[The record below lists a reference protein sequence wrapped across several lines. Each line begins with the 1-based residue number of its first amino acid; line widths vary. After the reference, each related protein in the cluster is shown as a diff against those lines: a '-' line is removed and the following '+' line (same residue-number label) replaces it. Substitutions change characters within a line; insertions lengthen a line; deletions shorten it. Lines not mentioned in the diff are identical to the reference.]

1 MVRKIVKTLIV
12 LAIVNAIVA
21 VIGRKVSQE
30 KSSGGTTSSEF
41 QRFVM
46 FGGEEFNSSAIA
58 LRSGAAKVR
67 AGGAVIDLRGAG
79 LDPDGADL
87 DLDVAGGGAL
97 VIVPETWRVTVDEKA
112 SMGGVETDVTSP
124 DSLPEGAPHLKV
136 RAAARGGGISITTKR
151 R

>member
-1 MVRKIVKTLIV
+1 MVRRILKTLLVI
-12 LAIVNAIVA
+12 AIINAVA
-21 VIGRKVSQE
+21 AAIGRAVSQA
-30 KSSGGTTSSEF
+30 KSTGGSASSEF

-46 FGGEEFNSSAIA
+46 FGGEEFESSAIA
-58 LRSGAAKVR
+58 LRSGAATVR

-79 LDPDGADL
+79 LDPEGAAL

-97 VIVPETWRVTVDEKA
+97 VLVPDTWRVTVDDTS
-112 SMGGVETDVTSP
+112 SMGGVETDVTPEDALP
-124 DSLPEGAPHLKV
+124 DGAPHLTV